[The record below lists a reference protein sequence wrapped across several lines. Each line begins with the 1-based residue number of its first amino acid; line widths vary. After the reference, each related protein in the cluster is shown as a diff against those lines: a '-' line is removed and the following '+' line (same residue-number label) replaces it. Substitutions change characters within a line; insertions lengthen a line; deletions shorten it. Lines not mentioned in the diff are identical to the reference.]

1 MRDLALAVAPR
12 PPGIWADPQQP
23 QCCWEALWNGSKA
36 CHAFDIEARGAV
48 CMQDDTCPD
57 YMLKAEECLRQEEER
72 VTNYLHVDS
81 KQKLLVEVERE
92 VLEQYETELLEK
104 EHSGCSALL
113 RDDKVRTVLP
123 EILIRF
129 CPASICAPRR
139 LAVWHADAL
148 FLDQQE
154 RCSRFCVL
162 ASLLRMPPMVSV
174 AILSSQSVSER
185 PTGSMGNRMMRLSEA
200 ALLTD
205 SNLFSVPCPASRTD
219 LAAVQLQGYGKK
231 A

>member
-1 MRDLALAVAPR
+1 MLL
-12 PPGIWADPQQP
+12 G
-23 QCCWEALWNGSKA
+23 ALWNGSKA

-123 EILIRF
+123 EILIGF
-129 CPASICAPRR
+129 
-139 LAVWHADAL
+139 V
-148 FLDQQE
+148 Q
-154 RCSRFCVL
+154 
-162 ASLLRMPPMVSV
+162 
-174 AILSSQSVSER
+174 LS
-185 PTGSMGNRMMRLSEA
+185 
-200 ALLTD
+200 ALLEGLLFGMPTPYSWTSRSGAHVLCACESSTYAPNGVC
-205 SNLFSVPCPASRTD
+205 SNSVIAISVRGPHW
-219 LAAVQLQGYGKK
+219 
-231 A
+231 